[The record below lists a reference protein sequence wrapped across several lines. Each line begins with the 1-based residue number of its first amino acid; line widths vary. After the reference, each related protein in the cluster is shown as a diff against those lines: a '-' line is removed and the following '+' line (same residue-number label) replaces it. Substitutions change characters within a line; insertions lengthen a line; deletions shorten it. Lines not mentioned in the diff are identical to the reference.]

1 MSKQITLKGLSKILK
16 VSTSTISKSLNDSH
30 EISEKTKKRV
40 IEAAALYDYTPNIAA
55 VNLKSGKTNTIGV
68 IIPSVQNYFLARVL
82 YGVEDALANTPYK
95 VIVSTTKESL
105 QREKNSIETLS
116 NGLVDGFI
124 VATSGETQIKE
135 SYKHLKFAID
145 KGKPIIMFDRV
156 LNDFDCDKIIVKDF
170 EAVKNVANKMKLS
183 GLSNVILCATIQDLS
198 VGKLRING
206 YKDVIKNAVV
216 ITSDENG
223 IEAKIHEYLKNNAC
237 DGIIGIDEGA
247 ALAALRVCK
256 KLHLKV
262 PKDVSIVGYVS
273 DLMAEN
279 LTPRLTTVKQHA
291 YTIGQKAVE
300 ILLKKL
306 EQKTT
311 AKTSESISSS
321 LIERD
326 STRF

>member
-55 VNLKSGKTNTIGV
+55 INLKSGKTNTIGV

-82 YGVEDALANTPYK
+82 YGIEDAIANTQYN

-105 QREKNSIETLS
+105 KREKNSIETLS

-124 VATSGETQIKE
+124 VATSAETQIKE
-135 SYKHLKFAID
+135 TYNHLKFAIE

-170 EAVKNVANKMKLS
+170 EAVQSVAKKMKVS
-183 GLSNVILCATIQDLS
+183 GLSKIILCSTIQDLS

-206 YKDVIKNAVV
+206 YKDVIKDAVV
-216 ITSDENG
+216 ITSDEKE
-223 IEAKIHEYLKNNAC
+223 IEAKIYSYLKKNTC
-237 DGIIGIDEGA
+237 DGIIGIDEA
-247 ALAALRVCK
+247 SCLAALRVCK
-256 KLHLKV
+256 KLNLNV
-262 PKDVSIVGYVS
+262 PEDVSIVGYVS

-279 LTPRLTTVKQHA
+279 LTPTLTTIKQHA

-300 ILLKKL
+300 ILLNKLSQKKT
-306 EQKTT
+306 ETK
-311 AKTSESISSS
+311 SEAIFSSI
-321 LIERD
+321 IERD